1 MRPGK
6 ALLPIALGLDCALS
20 LLCAPFAE
28 ARVEAEAHY
37 SKAQT
42 YSAALRYL
50 RVDLGYEVMEKDA
63 DAAYLEILARQT
75 TVANPRR
82 TRR

>member
-1 MRPGK
+1 MTENESVP
-6 ALLPIALGLDCALS
+6 
-20 LLCAPFAE
+20 E
-28 ARVEAEAHY
+28 
-37 SKAQT
+37 
-42 YSAALRYL
+42 
-50 RVDLGYEVMEKDA
+50 DA